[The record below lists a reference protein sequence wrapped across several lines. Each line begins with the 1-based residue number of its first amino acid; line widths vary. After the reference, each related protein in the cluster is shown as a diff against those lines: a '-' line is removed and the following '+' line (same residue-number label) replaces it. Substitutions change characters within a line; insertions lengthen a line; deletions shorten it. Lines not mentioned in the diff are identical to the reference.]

1 MNTPKQTIRKL
12 VEEVVKEI
20 RAWPPLGVGSYHR
33 TSTGEV
39 DQEDPL
45 PKEILTIAPEMPMP
59 TEGHCGC
66 GHEPARIKVRMKK
79 VIKEFQP
86 VGGSY
91 GLSADDIVN
100 KSAPAGG
107 GSPQCREVGSH
118 VTGLT
123 EKKNKN
129 KKKGLLDQPDFKS
142 KVAWVKKN
150 KPKVKDPEAYV
161 AETLRKTGELK
172 ESAQEYVW
180 GVKGPQRVGNKFGG
194 WVPIKVKKKSKK

>member
-66 GHEPARIKVRMKK
+66 GHMKKPRIKVRMKK
-79 VIKEFQP
+79 VIEE

-91 GLSADDIVN
+91 PLSADDIAFGD
-100 KSAPAGG
+100 APWQYKQG
-107 GSPQCREVGSH
+107 REVGSH

-123 EKKNKN
+123 EN
-129 KKKGLLDQPDFKS
+129 KKKKKGMLDQPDFKS

>member
-1 MNTPKQTIRKL
+1 LILNTTYNMQTAIRKL

-20 RAWPPLGVGSYHR
+20 RAWPPLGVGSFHR
-33 TSTGEV
+33 TSNNEV

-66 GHEPARIKVRMKK
+66 GHMKKPRIKVRMKK
-79 VIKEFQP
+79 VIEE

-91 GLSADDIVN
+91 PLSADDIAFGD
-100 KSAPAGG
+100 APWQYKQG
-107 GSPQCREVGSH
+107 REVGSH

-123 EKKNKN
+123 E
-129 KKKGLLDQPDFKS
+129 
-142 KVAWVKKN
+142 N

-161 AETLRKTGELK
+161 VGTLRKTGELK

-180 GVKGPQRVGNKFGG
+180 GVKNPQRVGNKFGG